1 MGFFKRAKN
10 QNLDVLS
17 GYSWH
22 VPGIGGMFGMLL
34 WLLVGAVLGNV
45 CEMAFMAG
53 FGMDG
58 AMTWGMLIAYV
69 VMFLPPMVASKRA
82 SLNNSMF
89 ETGYKLNSRHFGKP
103 GFPLIALLCIVAT
116 VSCAYMMDA
125 FNAAMPPMPS
135 WLESAMSSLTSDDD
149 LFASLLCVSVCAPI
163 FEEWLCR
170 GTILRGLLN
179 CKRARRSASPF
190 SSSTP
195 TSSAPLVPPT
205 PLTSQTPPAY
215 DADDRGFKPWVAIC
229 LSAAFFAVIHL
240 NPWQAVPAFV
250 MGCLFGWVYYRTGSI
265 WLTMIMHCANNTMAV
280 LVGRVDAWA
289 DAETFLDILP
299 LGTYIIGFVIALGL
313 ILLLVKTLKQVPLT
327 SPHGNCD
334 KVCMNGL

>member
-10 QNLDVLS
+10 QNLDLLS

-22 VPGIGGMFGMLL
+22 VPGMGGMLGMLL

-45 CEMAFMAG
+45 CEMAFLAA

-69 VMFLPPMVASKRA
+69 VMFLPAMIASKRI
-82 SLNNSMF
+82 SLRDSMF
-89 ETGYKLNSRHFGKP
+89 EPGYKLNSNHFGKV
-103 GFPLIALLCIVAT
+103 GFPLLALLCILAT
-116 VSCAYMMDA
+116 VSCAFLMDA
-125 FNAAMPPMPS
+125 FNAAMPPMPQ
-135 WLESAMSSLTSDDD
+135 WLENAMGSLAGGDN
-149 LFASLLCVSVCAPI
+149 LLASLLSVSICAPF

-179 CKRARRSASPF
+179 CKRKGHE
-190 SSSTP
+190 
-195 TSSAPLVPPT
+195 
-205 PLTSQTPPAY
+205 
-215 DADDRGFKPWVAIC
+215 DRGFKPWVAIC
-229 LSAAFFAVIHL
+229 TSSLFFAVIHL

-250 MGCLFGWVYYRTGSI
+250 LGCLFGWVYYKTGSI

-280 LVGRVDAWA
+280 LFGQVDAWA
-289 DAETFLDILP
+289 EAETFLDILP
-299 LGTYIIGFVIALGL
+299 VWAYCAGALLALCL
-313 ILLLVKTLKQVPLT
+313 IWLLLRALRQVPLA

-334 KVCMNGL
+334 RVSMDGIS